1 MHKVRVQIISIGDEL
16 LLGETINT
24 NASFIARALRK
35 IGILVEKVWTI
46 ADDPKQM
53 KKTITQATTE
63 ADLVLTTGGLGP
75 TNDDLTQKVFCELTK
90 DKLIENIEVLEELK
104 HRFEIRGR
112 KDNWDINK
120 QQALVPSKARIF
132 INKNG
137 TAPAL
142 WMEYNQS
149 ICIAMPGVPFEMKEL
164 LRNQIIPSIQENF
177 PTEHIYYRTLLTY
190 GIGESVLMH
199 RLKDWEDALPKEVKL
214 AYLPSYGKVRLRVL
228 GTGRDK
234 QSVKKEIKNYIEEL
248 KDLLPDAAVGVEEKT
263 DLIEEIK
270 EKMLAKKT
278 TLSLAESCTGG
289 FISKSITQKAGI
301 SSFFFGGV
309 VTYATE
315 SKINI
320 LGIDPEIIA
329 EHSVVSAPVA
339 FAMAESVSKLYKT
352 DYALAT
358 TGVAGPT
365 KGDSTAEIGTVFIAL
380 KTPEEIKVVKK
391 HFGKLRKTIINR
403 ATKEALTMLWKE
415 I

>member
-1 MHKVRVQIISIGDEL
+1 M
-16 LLGETINT
+16 
-24 NASFIARALRK
+24 
-35 IGILVEKVWTI
+35 
-46 ADDPKQM
+46 
-53 KKTITQATTE
+53 
-63 ADLVLTTGGLGP
+63 
-75 TNDDLTQKVFCELTK
+75 FCELTK

-358 TGVAGPT
+358 TGVAGYN
-365 KGDSTAEIGTVFIAL
+365 K
-380 KTPEEIKVVKK
+380 
-391 HFGKLRKTIINR
+391 RR
-403 ATKEALTMLWKE
+403 
-415 I
+415 